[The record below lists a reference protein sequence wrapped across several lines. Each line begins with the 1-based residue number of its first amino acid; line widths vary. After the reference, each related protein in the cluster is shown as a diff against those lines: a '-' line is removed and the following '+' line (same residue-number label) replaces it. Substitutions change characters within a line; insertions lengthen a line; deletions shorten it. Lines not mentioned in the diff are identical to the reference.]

1 MPSRSKAQYRLMEGV
16 AHGSIKLPGLS
27 PQKAAE
33 YIHGQSPKGLP
44 ERVVHRKTAARA
56 VHDWRIG

>member
-1 MPSRSKAQYRLMEGV
+1 MPAKSRKQFRLMEGV
-16 AHGSIKLPGLS
+16 ARGSIKLPGLS

-44 ERVVHRKTAARA
+44 ERVSHRKTTTRQT
-56 VHDWRIG
+56 HDWRIG

>member
-1 MPSRSKAQYRLMEGV
+1 MPALSKRQFRLMEGV

-44 ERVVHRKTAARA
+44 ERVVHRKTTARRT
-56 VHDWRIG
+56 HDWRIG